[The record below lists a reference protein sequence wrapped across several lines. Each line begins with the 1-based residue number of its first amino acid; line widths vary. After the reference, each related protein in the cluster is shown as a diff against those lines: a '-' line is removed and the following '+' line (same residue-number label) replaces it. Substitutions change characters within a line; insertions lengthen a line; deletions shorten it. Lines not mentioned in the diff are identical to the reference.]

1 MAGRG
6 VHIRT
11 KVIIGFSVILLLMTS
26 LAVIGVSR
34 AVRIS
39 AGLVR
44 IDDVNAVKRR
54 YAINLRGSVHDRS
67 IAIRDMVLIQE
78 NPVLTAAVKEEIED
92 LHESYKE
99 SDMLLNEIFENQ
111 ENTVTDEER
120 EVFAAVKA
128 EQKITEPVI
137 YEILELIEEGERE
150 SARLLLLETVRPLFA
165 QWINTINQFI
175 NLQESYSSVIADET
189 RFLARG
195 FALLVTVAAATALI
209 FGILFGLWTIRSL
222 NPLRAIGDALREI
235 SEGHGDLTMRLNDD
249 RDDEV
254 GRVAL
259 EFNSFVSGLS
269 GTIGSVREGVK
280 QLGSASTGLVQGMQR
295 AAGAVRDI
303 TRSIEDVRSR
313 VSDNQAPEVN
323 ELSAAIAEIASIV
336 GTLSS
341 GIEQQAQTIENSTAA
356 VEEMIASVK
365 SVTQNLER
373 NAERFGYLQKV
384 ADTGSERISEVNRMV
399 AGIAEQS
406 QGVFQANETI
416 NNVAAQTNLLAMN
429 AAIEA
434 AHAGEAGR
442 GFAVVADEIRKL
454 AENSSTQSKSISSV
468 LKSLQQ
474 SIDEV
479 VSRSADAG
487 SAFDS
492 VQDAI
497 RTVVRIQEQ
506 IKGSMDEQS
515 VGNQQVLESFQL
527 INELTRKVRDGSRQM
542 TTGSQSAIE
551 RIDGLVDTTREIE
564 HQVDA
569 MNRSTEAIVQTITET
584 ESLTEHTRLNVDS
597 VETSVGRFKVD

>member
-11 KVIIGFSVILLLMTS
+11 KVIIGFSVILLLMTC
-26 LAVIGVSR
+26 LAAIGVSR

-39 AGLVR
+39 VGLT
-44 IDDVNAVKRR
+44 IINDVNAVKQR

-78 NPVLTAAVKEEIED
+78 NPALTAAVKEEIEA
-92 LHESYKE
+92 LHESYEE
-99 SDMLLNEIFENQ
+99 SDMMLNEIFENQ

-120 EVFAAVKA
+120 EVFAEVKA
-128 EQKITEPVI
+128 DEKITQPVI
-137 YEILELIEEGERE
+137 HEILELIEEGERE
-150 SARLLLLETVRPLFA
+150 SAQLLLLETARPLFV
-165 QWINTINQFI
+165 QWINAINRFI
-175 NLQESYSSVIADET
+175 DLQESYSSVIADET

-195 FALLVTVAAATALI
+195 FALLVTVAAAAALI

-222 NPLRAIGDALREI
+222 NPLRAIGAALREI
-235 SEGHGDLTMRLNDD
+235 SEGNGDLTMRLNDD

-269 GTIGSVREGVK
+269 GTIGSVREGVT

-295 AAGAVRDI
+295 AAGAVREI
-303 TRSIEDVRSR
+303 TRSMEDVRSR

-468 LKSLQQ
+468 LKSLRQ

-487 SAFDS
+487 AAFDS

>member
-26 LAVIGVSR
+26 LAAIGVSR

-39 AGLVR
+39 VGLTI
-44 IDDVNAVKRR
+44 IDDVNAVKQR

-92 LHESYKE
+92 LHESYEE

-120 EVFAAVKA
+120 EVFAEVKA
-128 EQKITEPVI
+128 EEKITQPVI

-150 SARLLLLETVRPLFA
+150 SARLLLLETARPLFA
-165 QWINTINQFI
+165 QWINTINRFI
-175 NLQESYSSVIADET
+175 DLQESYSSVIADET

-235 SEGHGDLTMRLNDD
+235 SEGHGDLTKRLRDD

-269 GTIGSVREGVK
+269 GTIGSVREGVT
-280 QLGSASTGLVQGMQR
+280 QLGSVSTGLVQGMQR
-295 AAGAVRDI
+295 ASGAVRDI

-487 SAFDS
+487 AAFDS

-506 IKGSMDEQS
+506 IKGAMDEQS
-515 VGNQQVLESFQL
+515 AGNQQVLESFQL

-569 MNRSTEAIVQTITET
+569 MNRSTEAIVQTITQT
-584 ESLTEHTRLNVDS
+584 ESLTQDTRLNVDS

>member
-1 MAGRG
+1 MAVSG

-11 KVIIGFSVILLLMTS
+11 KVIIGFSVILLLMVT
-26 LAVIGVSR
+26 LAGIGVGR

-44 IDDVNAVKRR
+44 IDDVNHVKQR

-67 IAIRDMVLIQE
+67 IGIRDVVLIQE
-78 NPVLTAAVKEEIED
+78 NPALTAAVLEDIEA
-92 LHESYKE
+92 LHDFYQESE
-99 SDMLLNEIFENQ
+99 MLLDEIFEDQ
-111 ENTVTDEER
+111 ENSITDEEL
-120 EVFAAVKA
+120 EVFADIKA
-128 EQKITEPVI
+128 REESLKPVMH
-137 YEILELIEEGERE
+137 EILEFVEEGERE
-150 SARLLLLETVRPLFA
+150 SARLLLLETARPLLA

-175 NLQESYSSVIADET
+175 NLLESYNSVIADQT
-189 RFLARG
+189 RSLARG
-195 FALLVTVAAATALI
+195 FALLVTTAASAALV

-222 NPLRAIGDALREI
+222 NPLRSIGAALREI
-235 SEGHGDLTMRLNDD
+235 SQGHGDLTMRLRDD

-254 GRVAL
+254 GRVAH

-269 GTIGSVREGVK
+269 DTVGSVREAVI
-280 QLGSASTGLVQGMQR
+280 QLGSASGGLVRGMER
-295 AAGAVRDI
+295 AAGSVRDI
-303 TRSIEDVRSR
+303 SRSIEEVRSR
-313 VSDNQAPEVN
+313 VTDNQAPEVSG
-323 ELSAAIAEIASIV
+323 LSTAIAQIASIV
-336 GTLSS
+336 DTLSS
-341 GIEQQAQTIENSTAA
+341 GIEQQAQTIENSTVA
-356 VEEMIASVK
+356 VEQMIASVK

-373 NAERFGYLQKV
+373 NAERFAYLQQV
-384 ADTGSERISEVNRMV
+384 ADTGSERISEVNNMV

-416 NNVAAQTNLLAMN
+416 NTVAAKTNLLAMN

-468 LKSLQQ
+468 LKSLRQ

-487 SAFDS
+487 AAFDS
-492 VQDAI
+492 VQEAI
-497 RTVVRIQEQ
+497 RTVVRIQDQ
-506 IKGSMDEQS
+506 IKGAMDEQS

-527 INELTRKVRDGSRQM
+527 INELTRQVRDGSRQM

-551 RIDGLVDTTREIE
+551 RIEGLVDTTREIE
-564 HQVDA
+564 EQVDS
-569 MNRSTEAIVQTITET
+569 MNRGTEAIVETITEA
-584 ESLTEHTRLNVDS
+584 ESLTEDTKMQVNS
-597 VETSVGRFKVD
+597 VEKSVGRFKVD